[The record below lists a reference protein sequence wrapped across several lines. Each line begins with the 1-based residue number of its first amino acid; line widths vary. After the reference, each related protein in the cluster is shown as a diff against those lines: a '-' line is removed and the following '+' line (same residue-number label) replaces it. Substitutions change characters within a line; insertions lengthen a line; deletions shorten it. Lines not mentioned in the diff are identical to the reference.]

1 VVPYDRKLGKTVEQ
15 ILVTASEVVVEV
27 VDRNLT
33 AMGVAVM
40 AVCP

>member
-1 VVPYDRKLGKTVEQ
+1 VIPYDRKLGKTVEQ

-27 VDRNLT
+27 VDPNLT